1 MCMGGGGGGGGTI
14 HMPDTKAYD
23 KQFEMQKAAIDSQMN
38 NSSMLMQQQLQDT
51 LRQQGVL
58 REQIRDAQ
66 VAKARDEDKL
76 EAQAQRLSVLA
87 GAPPPEPVASAPT
100 IGSRDRKQNTRKGKG
115 SLRIGRAVASSSG
128 QGAGLNIT

>member
-1 MCMGGGGGGGGTI
+1 MCMGGGGGGGTI
-14 HMPDTKAYD
+14 TMPDTRAYD
-23 KQFEMQKAAIDSQMN
+23 QQFEMQKAAIDSQMN
-38 NSSMLMQQQLQDT
+38 NSSMLMQQKLQDT

-58 REQIRDAQ
+58 REEIRNAQ

-87 GAPPPEPVASAPT
+87 GTPPPEPTAAAPT
-100 IGSRDRKQNTRKGKG
+100 IGARDRKQNTRKGKG
-115 SLRIGRAVASSSG
+115 SLRIGRKVASSSG